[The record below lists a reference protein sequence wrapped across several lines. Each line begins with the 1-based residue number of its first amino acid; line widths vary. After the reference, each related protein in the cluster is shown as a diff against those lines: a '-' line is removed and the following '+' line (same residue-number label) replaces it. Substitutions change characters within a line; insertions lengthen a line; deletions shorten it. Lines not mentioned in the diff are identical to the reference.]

1 MNIVISKDNNKI
13 IKWIWEY
20 VYIVTIHIWYL
31 SFFFTRIFKLD
42 DELENLDIRFN
53 IALILFFN
61 EKEDLTSFPD
71 FTKKNQII

>member
-1 MNIVISKDNNKI
+1 
-13 IKWIWEY
+13 
-20 VYIVTIHIWYL
+20 L

-42 DELENLDIRFN
+42 DELENLDIGFN